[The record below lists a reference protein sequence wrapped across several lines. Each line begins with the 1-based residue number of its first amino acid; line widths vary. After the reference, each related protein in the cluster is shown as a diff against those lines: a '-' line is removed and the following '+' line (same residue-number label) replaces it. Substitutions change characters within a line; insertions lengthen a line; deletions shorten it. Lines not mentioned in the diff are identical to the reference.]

1 MARYWKVLAVVVVLA
16 GVAWTAV
23 RASMDN
29 APALA
34 TAEVTR
40 GTYVDRIEIR
50 GEVRPVRSLV
60 VTAPADAGELLIL
73 TLAKNGTDV
82 KKGDVVAQFD
92 AITLRRTVQERQSE
106 LRQATAEMN
115 QTMAQS
121 RITEEQQATS
131 VMRATFDVQRAE
143 LGLVDTGLISEVES
157 ERAKL
162 ALDDAKQR
170 LAEAQAAAA
179 AAKSGSAADVRGR
192 QRRIDKVQAD
202 LDRANKS
209 LGALEM
215 IAPADGTVNI
225 LPNFRS
231 ATPMGGAQEFRAGDR
246 TFPMAQILELPDL
259 TSVHLTARIDEADR
273 GQLKP
278 GLVATIRA
286 DAVPDREYTATITDV
301 SVLARVDFNSG
312 WPPAKM
318 FDLKLTFS
326 DVDDRLRPGMSA
338 VARIPVG
345 ELKDV
350 LLVPAQA
357 VFNDGGR
364 SVVYIARGR
373 SYVATE
379 VQVLR
384 RGREQVALSGGVS
397 PGDRVALVS
406 PVAAPGGPGG
416 PPIAGPTA
424 DGPAGGR
431 K

>member
-1 MARYWKVLAVVVVLA
+1 MAIGSHVSRYWKAVAVLVVVT
-16 GVAWTAV
+16 GVAWTVV
-23 RASMDN
+23 RASMDTG
-29 APALA
+29 PAVA
-34 TAEVTR
+34 TGEVTR

-60 VTAPADAGELLIL
+60 VSAPADAGELVIL

-92 AITLRRTVQERQSE
+92 AITLRRSVQERQSE

-115 QTMAQS
+115 QTVAQG
-121 RITEEQQATS
+121 RIAQEQQATA

-143 LGLVDTGLISEVES
+143 LGLVEVGLVSEVES

-170 LAEAQAAAA
+170 LVEAQAAATA
-179 AAKSGSAADVRGR
+179 GKAGAAADVRKS

-231 ATPMGGAQEFRAGDR
+231 ATPMGGAQEFRPGDR
-246 TFPMAQILELPDL
+246 TFPMAQVLELPDL

-326 DVDDRLRPGMSA
+326 DVDNRLRPGMSA

-350 LLVPAQA
+350 LLVPAEA
-357 VFNDGGR
+357 VFNEGGR
-364 SVVYIARGR
+364 TVVYVARGR
-373 SYVATE
+373 TYVPTR
-379 VQVLR
+379 VQVIR
-384 RGREQVALSGGVS
+384 RGREQVALSGGVAA
-397 PGDRVALVS
+397 GDRVTLVS
-406 PVAAPGGPGG
+406 PAAVP
-416 PPIAGPTA
+416 A
-424 DGPAGGR
+424 AGGQ